1 MKIVDRKGIPTVNWS
16 PSKDNGLTWRKVK
29 EYCQQK
35 IKDLE
40 NSKEFQ
46 EIQHYVATVSFLKR
60 KIDNYNKRLLLYK
73 RVYDAISLDDKDI
86 DVPFVS
92 KKGGDQGD

>member
-1 MKIVDRKGIPTVNWS
+1 MKIVDRKGVLTVSWS
-16 PSKDNGLTWRKVK
+16 PSKDKGLTWRKVK

-40 NSKEFQ
+40 NSKEAK
-46 EIQHYVATVSFLKR
+46 EIEHYKAVVSFLNR
-60 KIDNYNKRLLLYK
+60 KIHNFNKRLLLHK
-73 RVYDAISLDDKDI
+73 KMDASISLDEKDI

-92 KKGGDQGD
+92 KKGGDQSE